1 LWKEVIVADSTFH
14 LYQLQKLDIGITN
27 LIQQISAIK
36 SKINDRAYFRSVE
49 MELDQATKK
58 LNEEQLESDSIEN
71 KLSTKRI
78 KLTQSESSLYSGKIQ
93 NPKELQDLQVEIS
106 SLKKAISILEDLQLE
121 HWEKIELLT
130 GIKTE
135 RINEFEKVKVED
147 ASAILRMESEI
158 SQLLTEQQRL
168 LLERK
173 GVTSQISSTFLAT
186 YDKLV
191 ISKKGIAVSEIMDEC
206 CGSCGSTL
214 TPSDCQHA
222 KNHSINQLCSNC
234 GRILYAG

>member
-1 LWKEVIVADSTFH
+1 
-14 LYQLQKLDIGITN
+14 
-27 LIQQISAIK
+27 
-36 SKINDRAYFRSVE
+36 
-49 MELDQATKK
+49 
-58 LNEEQLESDSIEN
+58 
-71 KLSTKRI
+71 
-78 KLTQSESSLYSGKIQ
+78 
-93 NPKELQDLQVEIS
+93 
-106 SLKKAISILEDLQLE
+106 
-121 HWEKIELLT
+121 
-130 GIKTE
+130 
-135 RINEFEKVKVED
+135 
-147 ASAILRMESEI
+147 
-158 SQLLTEQQRL
+158 

-222 KNHSINQLCSNC
+222 KNHSIIQLCSNC